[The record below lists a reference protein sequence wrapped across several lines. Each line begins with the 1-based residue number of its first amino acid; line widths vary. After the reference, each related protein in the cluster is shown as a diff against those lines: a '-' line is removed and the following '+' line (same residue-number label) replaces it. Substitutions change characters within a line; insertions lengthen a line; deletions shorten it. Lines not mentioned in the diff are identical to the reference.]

1 MKKTFITLLVFL
13 VIGFIAFLLLSKNG
27 FLGEDLGEKGE
38 NISSKID
45 QFVSQGVDA
54 VADFTGLK
62 EEEKPV
68 PQEDPKITKFFQ
80 QLKTA
85 TPEALSQMV
94 VNGFNP
100 RKPNLAGEP
109 PIVYMARYNDNPE
122 TYDVMLNI
130 GANAAQTNAKGENAL
145 KVALERGAPLEI
157 IRKLYANQEALDE
170 EARQREIKKGPGS
183 KIIGSYYPSI
193 ENNTGSKRRRT
204 RKGNRVYID
213 GYSRNRNL
221 QGLE

>member
-13 VIGFIAFLLLSKNG
+13 IIGFIAFLLLSKNG

-38 NISSKID
+38 NLSSKID

-62 EEEKPV
+62 EEEKPAE

-85 TPEALSQMV
+85 TPETLSQMV
-94 VNGFNP
+94 VNGFSP

-183 KIIGSYYPSI
+183 KVIGAYYPSI
-193 ENNTGSKRRRT
+193 ENHTVKKKNKGY
-204 RKGNRVYID
+204 RKNK
-213 GYSRNRNL
+213 NL
-221 QGLE
+221 RGLSN